1 MTGKTTT
8 WFVAGLLLAVAGAA
22 RNVAAQDPSEFLRRL
37 DTNNDGM
44 LDKAE
49 LEGRAGGFILRM
61 AENNPRLDFSRP
73 VPISR
78 LTEEFTR
85 MREERMQSGG
95 GAPGGGPGGGP
106 PGGGFPGRGGPP
118 GGWTPGSGP
127 PGGGPP
133 GAWGGPPGGGPPGR
147 GGDDQGRD
155 RGRDDEQNN
164 PYRRPESAASKP
176 LVPGFGEEEVI
187 APPLGFGA
195 EGELFSVQITEQD
208 RQEASRAFRYYDRNN
223 DGKIDQEELR
233 RSGRGDDLMQYD
245 RNRDGAIT
253 PDEMEYRYAQRRVVN
268 TRSTAAGTPQ
278 PAEGGDRRGRG
289 GRDGGRDGDEN
300 RSNENEN
307 PSPYASLSSY
317 RVVAPVERLPEG
329 LPDWFYRNDADG
341 DGQISMA
348 EFSASWTEAV
358 LQEFFQFDLNQD
370 GLTTPEEALRAQA
383 AGAVRG
389 TAVSAAASAA
399 PPAQTS
405 EAAAS
410 PGEASSADPRAES
423 AAGAS
428 GPPIDQR
435 YMDYYKKLVA
445 KYDTNGD
452 GVLTK
457 DEWVSMS
464 RSPAEADLNGD
475 GKITVEEFARWSM
488 KR

>member
-1 MTGKTTT
+1 MTGKTTW
-8 WFVAGLLLAVAGAA
+8 WFVAGLLLTVTWAPRDA
-22 RNVAAQDPSEFLRRL
+22 AAQDPSEFLRRL

-78 LTEEFTR
+78 LSEEFTR
-85 MREERMQSGG
+85 MREERMQSMQSS
-95 GAPGGGPGGGP
+95 GGPGGG

-118 GGWTPGSGP
+118 GGWTPGGGP

-133 GAWGGPPGGGPPGR
+133 GAWGPGGGGPPGR

-155 RGRDDEQNN
+155 RGRGDEQNN
-164 PYRRPESAASKP
+164 PYRRPESTAAKP
-176 LVPGFGEEEVI
+176 LVPGFGEEEVV

-195 EGELFSVQITEQD
+195 EGELFSVQINEQD
-208 RQEASRAFRYYDRNN
+208 RQEAARAFRYYDRNN

-233 RSGRGDDLMQYD
+233 RSSRGDDLMQYD

-253 PDEMEYRYAQRRVVN
+253 PDEMEYRYAQRRVAN
-268 TRSTAAGTPQ
+268 TRGTAPGMQQ
-278 PAEGGDRRGRG
+278 PSEGGDRRGRG
-289 GRDGGRDGDEN
+289 GRDGGEG
-300 RSNENEN
+300 RSNDNDNGN

-341 DGQISMA
+341 DGQISMV
-348 EFSASWTEAV
+348 EFSATWTEAV
-358 LQEFFQFDLNQD
+358 LQEFLQFDLNQD
-370 GLTTPEEALRAQA
+370 GLVTPEEALRAQA
-383 AGAVRG
+383 DGAARG
-389 TAVSAAASAA
+389 MMVSAAASAA
-399 PPAQTS
+399 PPTNTNG
-405 EAAAS
+405 AAAS
-410 PGEASSADPRAES
+410 SGEASSGEPSAEGS
-423 AAGAS
+423 AAAS
-428 GPPIDQR
+428 GPPIDPR

-445 KYDTNGD
+445 KYDTSGD
-452 GVLTK
+452 GVLTA
-457 DEWVSMS
+457 DEWVNMS
-464 RSPAEADLNGD
+464 RNPVEADVNKD